1 MVPDA
6 NVFQLL
12 YCLQFLVISIV
23 DNLIMFLLQF
33 CLGFL
38 RDIESLASQYEDCI
52 LLRKLEDKNRLL
64 RKVQTILISAQELGD
79 EKLQIVQ
86 HLQDLIENRTRSL
99 DNDYRNIGKEYE
111 ILI

>member
-1 MVPDA
+1 MEVIKSYFRY
-6 NVFQLL
+6 N
-12 YCLQFLVISIV
+12 FLA
-23 DNLIMFLLQF
+23 
-33 CLGFL
+33 GFM
-38 RDIESLASQYEDCI
+38 RDIESLASQYEDCL

-99 DNDYRNIGKEYE
+99 DNDYRNIGKNLRFHYYFNNKHFAT
-111 ILI
+111 